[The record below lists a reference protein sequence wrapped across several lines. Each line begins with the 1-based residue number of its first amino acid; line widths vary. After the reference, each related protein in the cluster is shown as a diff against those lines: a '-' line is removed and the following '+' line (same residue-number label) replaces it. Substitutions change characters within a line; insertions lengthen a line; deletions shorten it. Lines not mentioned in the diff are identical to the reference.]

1 LVWKMINLEIN
12 DKTAG
17 FLTLLLVLLL
27 IYSVKLGLTR
37 SKPPKISH
45 KDYLFVQIGGDIQSP
60 GVYAFD
66 NRVNLLELI
75 DRAGGLNSNTSP
87 PDKFSDWSFSS
98 GARIVVKSDAHGCKF
113 SQNEMSA
120 FYKITL
126 GIPISLNKESQK
138 GLTAIPWI
146 GKGLALSIVKERSK
160 RRGFKQMNEIMD
172 IRGIGP
178 RLYEKIRPY
187 VTL

>member
-1 LVWKMINLEIN
+1 MINLEMN

-17 FLTLLLVLLL
+17 FLTLLLALLL
-27 IYSVKLGLTR
+27 IYSLKLGLTR
-37 SKPPKISH
+37 SKPPGISH
-45 KDYLFVQIGGDIQSP
+45 NDYLFVQIGGDIKSP

-75 DRAGGLNSNTSP
+75 ARAGGLNSHTSP
-87 PDKFSDWSFSS
+87 PDKLSDCTFSS
-98 GARIVVKSDAHGCKF
+98 GARIVVKNGAHGCKF
-113 SQNEMSA
+113 SQSEMSA

-126 GIPISLNKESQK
+126 GIPISLNKESEK
-138 GLTAIPWI
+138 GLTAIPWV
-146 GKGLALSIVKERSK
+146 GTELAQSIVKERSK
-160 RRGFKQMNEIMD
+160 RGVFKHMNEIMD

-178 RLYEKIRPY
+178 RLYKKLRPY